1 MSMMTFTRVLV
12 ATVALPCVSLLP
24 GTRAA
29 EEEVW
34 MLADVHLD
42 RTYLKG
48 SDPSTNC
55 QNGKGG
61 ESRGLFPINWRR
73 CVRCVVFRT
82 LVWPWCGL
90 LAHS

>member
-1 MSMMTFTRVLV
+1 MSMMRVLV

-42 RTYLKG
+42 RTYLKD

-55 QNGKGG
+55 QSGKGG
-61 ESRGLFPINWRR
+61 ESRGLFPINWRS
-73 CVRCVVFRT
+73 CV
-82 LVWPWCGL
+82 WCGVQDL
-90 LAHS
+90 IW